1 MTYRCS
7 RPWGTRCIVQTDGLI
22 GGLAQP
28 TAQGASELAQTLGVP
43 HLTVMDRQTDS
54 AAQGGGSQWPLR
66 AGPTKMP
73 VPARVHP
80 KQQADPSQPL
90 GAGL

>member
-7 RPWGTRCIVQTDGLI
+7 RPWGTCCIVQTDGLI

-43 HLTVMDRQTDS
+43 HLTVMDRQTVLPRE
-54 AAQGGGSQWPLR
+54 AA
-66 AGPTKMP
+66 
-73 VPARVHP
+73 
-80 KQQADPSQPL
+80 PS
-90 GAGL
+90 GH

>member
-43 HLTVMDRQTDS
+43 HLTVMDTVL
-54 AAQGGGSQWPLR
+54 GSLAPDLTCYPSPPLN
-66 AGPTKMP
+66 
-73 VPARVHP
+73 PASTLRL
-80 KQQADPSQPL
+80 L
-90 GAGL
+90 GIVLLLS